1 MSGYSRRPIIKIGFM
16 NLFGILTAK
25 RLWEVSHGKN
35 DGSSIKILSYIGT
48 ALDRYIE
55 NLRNLPNLI
64 FVCLGAIAIFVIFKS
79 KNSITVRYKR
89 TVTVIGI
96 ILFFVGAYKTF
107 DMESQMETF
116 NKSWDDKVHIT
127 GEIMHKRSKRDK
139 FTGKM
144 NEMEYLI
151 KVYRS
156 IQMIEEK
163 NANKKENDKINNP
176 DKMRNKIENK
186 SDIESEYESNVA
198 RGMLILCNLK
208 TSQRSAK
215 KEIRKMGNRKF
226 DNMELKI
233 GDVVRIDIAKKK
245 LETDRLPNTFHYD
258 EYLKFRGVAGNVDIE
273 NISIEKRNYGILQKV
288 KNVTIDYL
296 MNTGERIK
304 REFSDFLRN
313 NLGGIGIVESIVFG
327 DKSNLTKEEYEK
339 FQKNGVAPILA
350 TSGLHLGFVYA
361 ILKLLFRKKR
371 TAVKSF
377 FILVIVFVYMAMCG
391 FTLSI
396 TRSGIMIFVGV
407 VQEHLKMRRDLTSM
421 AMAALIIQTYCCP
434 MCIFATDFQLSYL
447 AVFIISQIM
456 NLLNIFMRKT
466 VVNTLIKGLLLSVIL
481 QSLMMPVTAYYFNY
495 FPVSGYLANIFLT
508 AIGGFILVLG
518 ILGVGSFAIMQ
529 SEVMI
534 CIGKIFK
541 ISPAIKNRLCDFWTS
556 TTDYFVMLFSDVNQ
570 GIYAN
575 GKFLAEIRSPSLL
588 WVVAFYSMLF
598 YFSSEGFLWKISR
611 AGIFVAHNST
621 ETKLY
626 NTVESIE
633 KISNERRDKAYMCN
647 NRIAKFQKVFSR
659 MIIHGIAKTFV
670 VAMAI
675 ALIYKGIP
683 VGHGEVGGVFKGEQ
697 WLLSSEISNNNCLII
712 KSENE
717 HVDKS
722 TLEHLNAFLLKNE
735 KGRIDETILLCRN
748 ETAAVYAS
756 YLFKRNENMKIFVR
770 EFKGVT
776 AKKYNLKSDSLNE
789 LKGRNKRKAMERLKA
804 YFTER

>member
-1 MSGYSRRPIIKIGFM
+1 
-16 NLFGILTAK
+16 
-25 RLWEVSHGKN
+25 
-35 DGSSIKILSYIGT
+35 
-48 ALDRYIE
+48 
-55 NLRNLPNLI
+55 
-64 FVCLGAIAIFVIFKS
+64 
-79 KNSITVRYKR
+79 
-89 TVTVIGI
+89 
-96 ILFFVGAYKTF
+96 
-107 DMESQMETF
+107 
-116 NKSWDDKVHIT
+116 
-127 GEIMHKRSKRDK
+127 
-139 FTGKM
+139 
-144 NEMEYLI
+144 
-151 KVYRS
+151 
-156 IQMIEEK
+156 
-163 NANKKENDKINNP
+163 
-176 DKMRNKIENK
+176 
-186 SDIESEYESNVA
+186 
-198 RGMLILCNLK
+198 
-208 TSQRSAK
+208 
-215 KEIRKMGNRKF
+215 
-226 DNMELKI
+226 
-233 GDVVRIDIAKKK
+233 
-245 LETDRLPNTFHYD
+245 
-258 EYLKFRGVAGNVDIE
+258 
-273 NISIEKRNYGILQKV
+273 
-288 KNVTIDYL
+288 
-296 MNTGERIK
+296 
-304 REFSDFLRN
+304 
-313 NLGGIGIVESIVFG
+313 
-327 DKSNLTKEEYEK
+327 
-339 FQKNGVAPILA
+339 
-350 TSGLHLGFVYA
+350 
-361 ILKLLFRKKR
+361 
-371 TAVKSF
+371 
-377 FILVIVFVYMAMCG
+377 
-391 FTLSI
+391 
-396 TRSGIMIFVGV
+396 
-407 VQEHLKMRRDLTSM
+407 
-421 AMAALIIQTYCCP
+421 
-434 MCIFATDFQLSYL
+434 
-447 AVFIISQIM
+447 
-456 NLLNIFMRKT
+456 
-466 VVNTLIKGLLLSVIL
+466 
-481 QSLMMPVTAYYFNY
+481 MPVTAYYFNY

-508 AIGGFILVLG
+508 AIGSFILVLG